1 MPIPLL
7 VIGKALA
14 GTALRGSLRKNA
26 PKVFKAL
33 KNKVKGLKMEDVK
46 KFVKSKTADRMA
58 GKALKL
64 DKSEGPAGLKNY
76 RKVMGKLS
84 EEAKKV
90 KKPKVTTKKKPGTSL
105 VTTKKKPGTS
115 LIVAKKKPGTSV
127 VKSTSRD
134 VAKIQKVGTGKKLAN
149 KRKLNTFGVGKTA
162 ATVGA
167 GAGLMALG
175 QKDNETPKT
184 TTTTKKSTTTK
195 KPVTPKKDAKPQ
207 VSKKVIPSSKR
218 SKYEVAPGG
227 ISARL
232 QKEKDKKGKR
242 RVYEGLDPGMKVGL
256 RMSGGGYTR
265 KCSKNKKK
273 RYV

>member
-1 MPIPLL
+1 MPVPLL

-14 GTALRGSLRKNA
+14 TTALRGSLRKNA

-33 KNKVKGLKMEDVK
+33 KNKVKDLKMEDVK
-46 KFVKSKTADRMA
+46 RFVKSKTADRMA
-58 GKALKL
+58 GKSLKL
-64 DKSEGPAGLKNY
+64 DKSDGPASLKTY
-76 RKVMGKLS
+76 RKVMDKFS
-84 EEAKKV
+84 KETKKI
-90 KKPKVTTKKKPGTSL
+90 KKPKVTTPKTTTKKPGTSL
-105 VTTKKKPGTS
+105 IVAKKKPGTS
-115 LIVAKKKPGTSV
+115 LIVAKKKPGTN
-127 VKSTSRD
+127 

-162 ATVGA
+162 TTVGA

-184 TTTTKKSTTTK
+184 TTTTKKPVSPK

-232 QKEKDKKGKR
+232 QKEKKKKGNR

-256 RMSGGGYTR
+256 RMSGGGRTKR
-265 KCSKNKKK
+265 VKR

>member
-1 MPIPLL
+1 M
-7 VIGKALA
+7 
-14 GTALRGSLRKNA
+14 
-26 PKVFKAL
+26 
-33 KNKVKGLKMEDVK
+33 
-46 KFVKSKTADRMA
+46 
-58 GKALKL
+58 
-64 DKSEGPAGLKNY
+64 
-76 RKVMGKLS
+76 
-84 EEAKKV
+84 
-90 KKPKVTTKKKPGTSL
+90 
-105 VTTKKKPGTS
+105 
-115 LIVAKKKPGTSV
+115 
-127 VKSTSRD
+127 
-134 VAKIQKVGTGKKLAN
+134 AKIQKVVTGKKLAM
-149 KRKLNTFGVGKTA
+149 KRRFNTVVGGKTA

-232 QKEKDKKGKR
+232 QKEKKKKGNR